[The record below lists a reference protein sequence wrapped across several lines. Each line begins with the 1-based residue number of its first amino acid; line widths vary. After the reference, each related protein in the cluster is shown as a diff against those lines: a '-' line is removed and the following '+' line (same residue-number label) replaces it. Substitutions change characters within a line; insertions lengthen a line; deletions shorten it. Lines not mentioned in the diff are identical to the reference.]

1 MGIDINN
8 VKKEWRR
15 REDLY
20 MGVFLL
26 KKGKEEKNGSEKK
39 EDKSSSLV
47 FTSRSFLSHSSRV
60 GKQKNDR

>member
-15 REDLY
+15 RKDLY

-26 KKGKEEKNGSEKK
+26 KKGKEKNGSEKR

-47 FTSRSFLSHSSRV
+47 FTSRSFLSHSSYE

>member
-1 MGIDINN
+1 M
-8 VKKEWRR
+8 WRKN
-15 REDLY
+15 EGEEKIY
-20 MGVFLL
+20 TWEYFGW
-26 KKGKEEKNGSEKK
+26 KKGKEKNGSEKR